1 MPSRKVTDWIDGF
14 LELTTNT
21 EASLEYRKWTAISVL
36 ASALRRK
43 CFLDWGS
50 VGKFYPNMYI
60 VLVGPSGA
68 RKTTAMRLGEYFLD
82 QVGIAKSSEAITRE
96 ALIQELEGALSI
108 DGEDQYQHSSLTVF
122 AEELTVFLGYR
133 NDELMSNLCAWFDC
147 KDVWT
152 YKTKGSG
159 TNDVIGVWV
168 NILGATTPRLIRSNL
183 PLDAIGGGL
192 ASRII
197 FVYSHRKAKT
207 IAFPFETPA
216 QVALR
221 QKLLDDYHII
231 NGLKG
236 GFKFTE
242 SFRDEWIDWYA
253 RQETEDPFMFSAL
266 FDGYS
271 SRRPGH
277 LLKLCMILSASR
289 DNRLIIDS
297 EVFNRAK
304 EYLTEV
310 EADMPLTF
318 QGLGSSKNS
327 DLQFQM
333 MQAIERKRTITK
345 AELIRLFGTE
355 LDSMDHFDQVI
366 SILIAKGFCKK
377 VVIGKEKKKVGYI
390 YTLDEVLGNLNGQPS
405 EEKTESEKD

>member
-1 MPSRKVTDWIDGF
+1 MPSRKVNDWIEGF
-14 LELTTNT
+14 LKLTDNT
-21 EASLEYRKWTAISVL
+21 EASLQYRKWTAISII

-43 CFLDWGS
+43 CYLDWGS
-50 VGKFYPNMYI
+50 VGQFYPNMYI

-82 QVGIAKSSEAITRE
+82 QLGIAKSSEAITRE

-108 DGEDQYQHSSLTVF
+108 DGDDQYQHSSLTVF

-133 NDELMSNLCAWFDC
+133 NDELMSNLCTWFDC

-197 FVYSHRKAKT
+197 FVYSQRKAKT
-207 IAFPFETPA
+207 IAFPFLSDA
-216 QVALR
+216 DKALR
-221 QKLLDDYHII
+221 GKLLDDFHII
-231 NGLKG
+231 SGLKG

-242 SFRDEWIDWYA
+242 DFRDDWIEWYA
-253 RQETEDPFMFSAL
+253 RQETDDKFMDHPL

-277 LLKLCMILSASR
+277 LLKLCMILSASANNSMVITR
-289 DNRLIIDS
+289 

-304 EYLTEV
+304 KYLEEV
-310 EADMPLTF
+310 ERDMPLTF
-318 QGLGSSKNS
+318 AGLGASKSS

-333 MQAIERKRTITK
+333 MRLIERRQYISK
-345 AELIRLFGTE
+345 AELFRVFGSD
-355 LDSMDHFDQVI
+355 LDSTDHFDQVMG
-366 SILIAKGFCKK
+366 LLTGKGFCKK
-377 VVIGKEKKKVGYI
+377 VMLKIPDSDQKQVGYK
-390 YTLDEVLGNLNGQPS
+390 YTLDEVL
-405 EEKTESEKD
+405 EKSKKKDEQ

>member
-1 MPSRKVTDWIDGF
+1 MPSRKVPDWIDSF
-14 LELTTNT
+14 LLLTENT
-21 EASLEYRKWTAISVL
+21 EASLNYRKWTAISVI

-43 CFLDWGS
+43 CYLDWGS

-82 QVGIAKSSEAITRE
+82 KVGIAKSSEAITRE
-96 ALIQELEGALSI
+96 ALIQELEAVLSI

-207 IAFPFETPA
+207 IAFPFETPD

-221 QKLLDDYHII
+221 KKLLDDYHII
-231 NGLKG
+231 SGLKG

-242 SFRDEWIDWYA
+242 GFRDEWIDWYA

-277 LLKLCMILSASR
+277 ILKMCMILSASR
-289 DNRLIIDS
+289 DNKMIIDAEVFTRAKTYLS
-297 EVFNRAK
+297 EVER
-304 EYLTEV
+304 
-310 EADMPLTF
+310 DMPMTF
-318 QGLGSSKNS
+318 QGMGASKNA
-327 DLQFQM
+327 DLQFNM
-333 MQAIERKRTITK
+333 MQAIERKKYISK
-345 AELIRLFGTE
+345 AELIRLFGAE
-355 LDSMDHFDQVI
+355 LDSTDHFDQVMG
-366 SILIAKGFCKK
+366 LLTAKGFCKK
-377 VVIGKEKKKVGYI
+377 VLLGPKDNRKAGYK
-390 YTLDEVLGNLNGQPS
+390 YTLDEVLDNVNGEVS
-405 EEKTESEKD
+405 HKTEEEKQ

>member
-1 MPSRKVTDWIDGF
+1 MPSRKVNDWIEGF
-14 LELTTNT
+14 LELTDNT
-21 EASLEYRKWTAISVL
+21 EASLNYRKWTAVSII

-43 CFLDWGS
+43 CYLDWGS
-50 VGKFYPNMYI
+50 VGYFYPNMYI

-197 FVYSHRKAKT
+197 FVYSQRKAKT
-207 IAFPFETPA
+207 IAFPFEGPKE
-216 QVALR
+216 QKLR
-221 QKLLDDYHII
+221 GKLLDDFHII
-231 NGLKG
+231 SGLKG
-236 GFKFTE
+236 GFRFNE
-242 SFRDEWIDWYA
+242 AFRDEWIEWYA
-253 RQETEDPFMFSAL
+253 RQETEDPFMFHSH

-277 LLKLCMILSASR
+277 LLKLCMILSSSR
-289 DNRLIIDS
+289 DNKMIIDEEIFHRAKGFLS
-297 EVFNRAK
+297 EV
-304 EYLTEV
+304 EQ
-310 EADMPLTF
+310 DMTLTF
-318 QGLGSSKNS
+318 QGLGASKSS

-333 MQAIERKRTITK
+333 MQAIERKKIISR
-345 AELIRLFGTE
+345 AELLRLFGND
-355 LDSMDHFDQVI
+355 LDSMSHFDEVI
-366 SILIAKGFCKK
+366 GLLAGKGFCKK
-377 VVIGKEKKKVGYI
+377 IVIGKEKKIPGYK
-390 YTLDEVLGNLNGQPS
+390 YTLDEVLSTNGKTP
-405 EEKTESEKD
+405 EKKE